1 MIQHPCITTVPGT
14 FWLQPGWS
22 DAFHRRQ
29 KMSDKTEKPLS
40 KSGGDTRPAELT
52 VVMALLV
59 VAITA
64 SIIMADSS
72 KWDSSP
78 TAIGTTV
85 QW

>member
-1 MIQHPCITTVPGT
+1 
-14 FWLQPGWS
+14 
-22 DAFHRRQ
+22 
-29 KMSDKTEKPLS
+29 MSDKTEKPLS

>member
-1 MIQHPCITTVPGT
+1 MT
-14 FWLQPGWS
+14 
-22 DAFHRRQ
+22 
-29 KMSDKTEKPLS
+29 DKKEKPQS
-40 KSGGDTRPAELT
+40 KDRGDDRRGVFA

-59 VAITA
+59 VAMTSA
-64 SIIMADSS
+64 VIMADSS

>member
-1 MIQHPCITTVPGT
+1 
-14 FWLQPGWS
+14 
-22 DAFHRRQ
+22 
-29 KMSDKTEKPLS
+29 MSDETEKPLS
-40 KSGGDTRPAELT
+40 KGGGDTRRAELT
-52 VVMALLV
+52 IVIALFV

>member
-1 MIQHPCITTVPGT
+1 
-14 FWLQPGWS
+14 
-22 DAFHRRQ
+22 
-29 KMSDKTEKPLS
+29 MSDKTENPLS
-40 KSGGDTRPAELT
+40 KGGGDIRRTGLA

-59 VAITA
+59 AAVTA
-64 SIIMADSS
+64 SIIMADST

>member
-1 MIQHPCITTVPGT
+1 
-14 FWLQPGWS
+14 
-22 DAFHRRQ
+22 
-29 KMSDKTEKPLS
+29 MSDKTEKPLS
-40 KSGGDTRPAELT
+40 KGGGDTRRAELT
-52 VVMALLV
+52 VVMALIV

>member
-1 MIQHPCITTVPGT
+1 
-14 FWLQPGWS
+14 
-22 DAFHRRQ
+22 
-29 KMSDKTEKPLS
+29 MSDKTEKPLS
-40 KSGGDTRPAELT
+40 RGGGDTRRAELT
-52 VVMALLV
+52 VVMALIV

>member
-1 MIQHPCITTVPGT
+1 
-14 FWLQPGWS
+14 
-22 DAFHRRQ
+22 
-29 KMSDKTEKPLS
+29 MSDKTEKPLS

-59 VAITA
+59 VAISA